1 MKDKKRLEAGISYS
15 VEHLYHFNCGV
26 CKKWWSI
33 GDAEKQ
39 KKEWFCPWCGVLQ
52 SVQPNLKADKIKRKF

>member
-1 MKDKKRLEAGISYS
+1 MKKENSKILLSIEQL
-15 VEHLYHFNCGV
+15 HHFNCGA

-39 KKEWFCPWCGVLQ
+39 KKEWFCPWCGILQ
-52 SVQPNLKADKIKRKF
+52 KVSAKPEMNKIKRKF

>member
-1 MKDKKRLEAGISYS
+1 MKKKVAQTILLS
-15 VEHLYHFNCGV
+15 VERLHHFRCGA
-26 CKKWWSI
+26 CNKWWSI

-52 SVQPNLKADKIKRKF
+52 KVKANPKASKIKRKF